1 MFNFA
6 GSIDNL
12 IKLVS
17 KMNKIELVNVM
28 AEKTG
33 LTKVDVKKTLD
44 AFISTAAEAIKNGER
59 ISMVGFGTM
68 TPTTRPARKGR
79 NPQTGKD
86 IIIAERKIVKFKPSA
101 ELTK

>member
-6 GSIDNL
+6 MSIDKPL
-12 IKLVS
+12 KIS
-17 KMNKIELVNVM
+17 KMNKNELVNVM

-44 AFISTAAEAIKNGER
+44 AFISTAAETIKKGER
-59 ISMVGFGTM
+59 ISLVGFGTVM
-68 TPTTRPARKGR
+68 PTVRPSRKGR

-86 IIIAERKIVKFKPSA
+86 IMIAERKVVKFRPSA
-101 ELTK
+101 ELMK